1 MNAGNAHI
9 GQRSVDDER
18 LDSVIDAVARE
29 MTEFEPSASMRARV
43 IERIEQ
49 GRRHPS
55 HLVPRWAWTG
65 AAAAVLLA
73 VATAIWVAGP
83 APARKGATTAAA
95 VQASGGRPPAAA
107 TSTRPPARPVSESAE
122 AAGTA
127 AGAAAGAA
135 TGARINR
142 AATPRRAR
150 AASVEPADDVNR
162 VPALADIEPL
172 RFGSVEPDPIRIA
185 AVTVAPFPEM
195 TPIDIPGLG
204 PNSNDT
210 QSADPKKEK

>member
-1 MNAGNAHI
+1 MDSHSTQTAGTPSA
-9 GQRSVDDER
+9 E
-18 LDSVIDAVARE
+18 LDAAIDAVARE
-29 MTEFEPSASMRARV
+29 MTAFEPSPAMRARV

-49 GRRHPS
+49 GRRNPS
-55 HLVPRWAWTG
+55 HFVPRWAWTG

-73 VATAIWVAGP
+73 VVTAIWVTGP
-83 APARKGATTAAA
+83 APARNDAVTTAA
-95 VQASGGRPPAAA
+95 VQKAGGRPPATTAPA
-107 TSTRPPARPVSESAE
+107 RLPARPVSESAD
-122 AAGTA
+122 ATGRA

-135 TGARINR
+135 TAARINR
-142 AATPRRAR
+142 AAAPRRAR

-195 TPIDIPGLG
+195 TSIDIPGLG
-204 PNSNDT
+204 PDSNDT